1 MQAAQ
6 HSTNAA
12 PRQSL
17 NLKRTKPS
25 LRVLTA
31 TAQGMK
37 HWSQYKKHSPLLFE
51 VFGTCH
57 FSYFSRAKNMMLESP

>member
-6 HSTNAA
+6 HSTNMA
-12 PRQSL
+12 RQSL
-17 NLKRTKPS
+17 DSKRIKPS

-37 HWSQYKKHSPLLFE
+37 YWSQYKKHSPLLFE
-51 VFGTCH
+51 VFGKLI
-57 FSYFSRAKNMMLESP
+57 FA